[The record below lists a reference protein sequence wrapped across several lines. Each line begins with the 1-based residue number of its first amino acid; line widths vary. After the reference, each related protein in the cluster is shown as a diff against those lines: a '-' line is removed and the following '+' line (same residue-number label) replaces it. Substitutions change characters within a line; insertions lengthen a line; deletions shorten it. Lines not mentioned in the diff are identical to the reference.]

1 MAPRKPPSERKTR
14 GPRSERKARKPLSER
29 KARKPPSERK
39 ARKPLSERNPIAIAL
54 AGLAIL
60 AGIALLAFFAND
72 LPIIGGGTTYT
83 AYFTEA
89 AGLQSG
95 AEVAV
100 AGVPVGRVTGVSL
113 AGDRVLVSFTVKN
126 AWIGDA
132 STVDID
138 IKTILGDKYLAVNP
152 AGGAAQ
158 NPGQTIP
165 ASRTHAPY
173 DVTQAFNGLGTELG
187 QINTTQL
194 ARSLQTIATTFKNAS
209 PGVRSSLRGLADL
222 SRAIAAK
229 NVEVTRLLAG
239 TRKVTGDLSGED
251 ANFSVLF
258 RDGNLLLAELRQ
270 CQAAIHALLLGTQA
284 LATQLSGLVNDDSA
298 TLGPALSSLSQVTA
312 ALQANQASLARALA
326 LAGPYYRLLGNTLGN
341 GRWFD
346 AYLCG
351 LVPRSYLP
359 PRDRPARGCVP
370 PKSAGG
376 RR

>member
-1 MAPRKPPSERKTR
+1 M
-14 GPRSERKARKPLSER
+14 ARKPV
-29 KARKPPSERK
+29 
-39 ARKPLSERNPIAIAL
+39 SERNPIAIAL

-60 AGIALLAFFAND
+60 AVIALLAFFANK

-83 AYFTEA
+83 ADFTEA
-89 AGLQSG
+89 AGLQPG
-95 AEVAV
+95 AEVAI

-113 AGDRVLVSFTVKN
+113 AGNRVLVSFTVKN
-126 AWIGDA
+126 AWVGDA
-132 STVDID
+132 STVAID
-138 IKTILGDKYLAVNP
+138 IKTVLGDKYLAVDP
-152 AGGAAQ
+152 AGAAAQ

-165 ASRTHAPY
+165 VSRTHAPY

-209 PGVRSSLRGLADL
+209 PSVRSSLRGLADL

-239 TRKVTGDLSGED
+239 TRKVTGDLSRED

-270 CQAAIHALLLGTQA
+270 RQAAIHALLLGTQA

-298 TLGPALSSLSQVTA
+298 TLGPTLSSLSQVTA

-370 PKSAGG
+370 PTSARGS
-376 RR
+376 R